1 MTQHKQ
7 LINVNIEDE
16 MKNSFMDYA
25 MSVIVS
31 RALPD
36 ARDGLKPVHRRILY
50 TMHRLKNFYN
60 QPYIKSARVVG
71 DTMGKLHPHGDAS
84 IYDAL
89 VRMAQDFSMRFP
101 LADGQGNFGSIDG
114 DPPAAMRYTE
124 VRMARLAAELL
135 SDIEKETVEFTP
147 NYDEK
152 DEEPVVM
159 PTRFPNLLV
168 NGSSGIAV
176 GMATNIPPHNI
187 SEICRA
193 AIALIENPGIST
205 PDLMDIVPGPDFPTG
220 GMIYGR
226 GGIFS
231 AYSTGR
237 GSIVVRGRAEIEQL
251 ENGRSR
257 IIINEIPFQ
266 VNKTRLLEKFASL
279 VKEKR
284 ILHISDIRDESDRRG
299 MRVVVTLKKDAPG
312 EVVLN
317 KLYKLSPLQTTFGV
331 NLIAIVDRRPQ
342 MLTLK
347 AALGVFTRHRRHV
360 VVRRSQYELRQAQF
374 RREVVEGL
382 GLASVEIDTVI
393 RLIRGSQDPGEAKEK
408 LMTHEFTGLKQFLLR
423 AGRPPHEVEEVT
435 KKPFYKLT
443 ERQAQAILDMRL
455 HRLTGLQQDKLAQEY
470 AELCDEIAELED
482 ILGDEDRLKGVI
494 IEEMEEIIERYGQER
509 RTEIIEESSDITV
522 EDLIADEPMVV
533 TLTLSNYVK
542 RTPLAEFKAQTRGGR
557 GRRGAQVR
565 AEDEITI
572 TFVASALSHVLLF
585 TDSGRVFSVKVYQ
598 FPKGAPHSKGRPLVN
613 VIDLQEGEKV
623 VQMLP
628 VDEFAGD
635 LFVLS
640 ATSRGIVKKTELMA
654 YANIRATGIR
664 ALVLDDGDSLI
675 DAKITNGSMDVLLG
689 TKLGQAIRFSEEQA
703 RPLGRV
709 SRGVKGIKL
718 KTGDEVVSMSTLEPE
733 ADVLAFTVTE
743 QGYGKLTP
751 ISEYPTQNRGG
762 MGVLTIRLKKRDG
775 GILSLRIVDPTDD
788 VMLVTNRGTVIRTPV
803 SGISVRGRVTTGV
816 VLVRL
821 LEDESAMVVVRIPED
836 ENGEDSEDE
845 QEGVENLNDTEV
857 GGVGDE
863 SPSEKSVDKEEKEEN
878 NEGAGEE
885 VSEVDGEVNGV
896 DDSDMTGNED
906 NDEGGDKDI

>member
-1 MTQHKQ
+1 MTQQERLTH
-7 LINVNIEDE
+7 VNIEDE

-36 ARDGLKPVHRRILY
+36 GRDGLKPVHRRILY

-89 VRMAQDFSMRFP
+89 VRMAQVFSMRCP

-124 VRMARLAAELL
+124 VRMAKLAAELL
-135 SDIEKETVEFTP
+135 ADIEKDTVEFYP

-152 DEEPVVM
+152 DEEPDVM

-176 GMATNIPPHNI
+176 GMATNIPPHNL
-187 SEICRA
+187 SEMCRA
-193 AIALIENPGIST
+193 AIALIKKPGITT
-205 PDLMDIVPGPDFPTG
+205 PDLMEYVPGPDFPTG

-237 GSIVVRGRAEIEQL
+237 GSIVVRGRAEIEEG

-257 IIINEIPFQ
+257 IIISEIPYQ
-266 VNKTRLLEKFASL
+266 VNKSRLLEKFASL

-284 ILHISDIRDESDRRG
+284 IQEISDIRDESDRRG
-299 MRVVVTLKKDAPG
+299 LRVVVTLKKDAPA

-317 KLYKLSPLQTTFGV
+317 RLYKLSPLQSTFGV

-347 AALGVFTRHRRHV
+347 SALGVFVRHRRQV
-360 VVRRSQYELRQAQF
+360 VVRRSQYELRQA
-374 RREVVEGL
+374 RTRLEIVEGL
-382 GLASVEIDTVI
+382 GLASVEIDVVI
-393 RLIRGSQDPGEAKEK
+393 RLIRESRDPGEAKEK
-408 LMTHEFTGLKQFLLR
+408 LMDHEFTGLKQFLLR
-423 AGRPPHEVEEVT
+423 AGRPAEEVESVVS
-435 KKPFYKLT
+435 KPFYKLT

-455 HRLTGLQQDKLAQEY
+455 HRLTGLQQEKLADEY
-470 AELCDEIAELED
+470 AELCDVIVRLEE
-482 ILGDEDRLKGVI
+482 ILGDEERLKRVL
-494 IEEMEEIIERYGQER
+494 IEELEEIIEQYGEER
-509 RTEIIEESSDITV
+509 RTEIIEESSDLTV

-533 TLTLSNYVK
+533 TMTLSNYVK
-542 RTPLAEFKAQTRGGR
+542 RTPLAEFKAQMRGGR

-613 VIDLQEGEKV
+613 LIDLQEGEKV

-628 VDEFAGD
+628 VGEFEGEKY
-635 LFVLS
+635 VLL
-640 ATSRGIVKKTELMA
+640 ATRRGIVKKTELMV

-664 ALVLDDGDSLI
+664 ALVLDDGDAMI
-675 DAKITNGSMDVLLG
+675 EAKLTNGDMDVLLG
-689 TKLGQAIRFSEEQA
+689 TKLGQAIRFSEEQV
-703 RPLGRV
+703 RPMGRV

-718 KTGDEVVSMSTLEPE
+718 KPDDEVVSMSTLEPDME
-733 ADVLAFTVTE
+733 ALALTVSE
-743 QGYGKLTP
+743 QGYGKLTSV
-751 ISEYPTQNRGG
+751 SEYPTQNRGG
-762 MGVLTIRLKKRDG
+762 MGVLMARLKERDK
-775 GILSLRIVDPTDD
+775 GILSLCIVDSTDD
-788 VMLVTNRGTVIRTPV
+788 VMLVTNRGTVMRTPV
-803 SGISVRGRVTTGV
+803 SGISIRGRVTTGV
-816 VLVRL
+816 VLVRVP
-821 LEDESAMVVVRIPED
+821 EGESVMVVVRIPGG
-836 ENGEDSEDE
+836 ENGDNDVGEGEDDDGRSEEAHVGEGEDNDNRAEQDLMDQGEGEDE
-845 QEGVENLNDTEV
+845 Q
-857 GGVGDE
+857 
-863 SPSEKSVDKEEKEEN
+863 SKEE
-878 NEGAGEE
+878 
-885 VSEVDGEVNGV
+885 D
-896 DDSDMTGNED
+896 ED
-906 NDEGGDKDI
+906 E